1 MKPKSLDLSRRR
13 RIELKKRSKKK
24 KKENVPRWEA
34 ITNLMKNKNQLHKN
48 KYKKMQNQ
56 IKKILQPP
64 NRRMQN
70 LTLKRQVNKLKP
82 SNSTR
87 NS

>member
-1 MKPKSLDLSRRR
+1 M
-13 RIELKKRSKKK
+13 KKRSKKK

-48 KYKKMQNQ
+48 KYKKTQNQ